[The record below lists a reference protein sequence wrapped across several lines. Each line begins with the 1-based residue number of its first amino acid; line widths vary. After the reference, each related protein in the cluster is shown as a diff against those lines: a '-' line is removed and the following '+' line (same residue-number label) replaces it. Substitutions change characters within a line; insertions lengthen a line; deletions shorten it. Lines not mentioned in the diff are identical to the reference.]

1 MIIHQNPVTKMDSR
15 QGLTLTEVLAT
26 IFILAVGMLS
36 ILILFPVGAM
46 KVKAALNNERTAL
59 AASNGISNLAIL
71 AKTKAW
77 DPVTSTYKPVLD
89 LSNMQYSATLPDA
102 RKVAF
107 LDQTAGLA
115 TFGLPI
121 QYPQTDSTSGISSQF
136 QIPVNCFSNPL
147 PLINSESAFV
157 TLKKWFTL
165 QDDIEWN
172 ESGSVGPVVSRG
184 QSFTTAYLIRAE
196 RGLYEVTILVY
207 NGRSPSLYDSA
218 NDKQLALGTMA
229 DANAT
234 GNTAIALSK
243 LPTKEDGRTVDKG
256 SWIVETSNR
265 EYEYY
270 QIQSIT
276 TSTDAGGQP
285 LFRLELDRPLLRK
298 YGTPNQL
305 EFYWVDFLSGVFPK
319 GQLQFN

>member
-1 MIIHQNPVTKMDSR
+1 MIIQQNPPDRMDSR

-36 ILILFPVGAM
+36 ILILFPVGAR

-71 AKTKAW
+71 AKTK
-77 DPVTSTYKPVLD
+77 VLD
-89 LSNMQYSATLPDA
+89 LSAMQFSATLGDG

-107 LDQTAGLA
+107 FDQSA
-115 TFGLPI
+115 
-121 QYPQTDSTSGISSQF
+121 GISSTNQYPSSTPASQF
-136 QIPVNCFSNPL
+136 PIPVNFFSTAPIAGENTTTFRK
-147 PLINSESAFV
+147 N
-157 TLKKWFTL
+157 WFSL
-165 QDDIEWN
+165 QDDIEWD
-172 ESGSVGPVVSRG
+172 ESGSVGAVVSRG
-184 QSFTTAYLIRAE
+184 QSFTVSYLIRSE
-196 RGLYEVTILVY
+196 RGLYDVTVLVY
-207 NGRSPSLYDSA
+207 NGRSPSLYDSG
-218 NDKQLALGTMA
+218 NDQQLALGTMT
-229 DANAT
+229 DAGAT
-234 GNTAIALSK
+234 GNTAIALTK

-276 TSTDAGGQP
+276 TSTDSGGQP
-285 LFRLELDRPLLRK
+285 IFRLELERPLLRK
-298 YGTPNQL
+298 YGNPAQT

-319 GQLQFN
+319 GQVQFN

>member
-1 MIIHQNPVTKMDSR
+1 MVNTTAFAPVNNR
-15 QGLTLTEVLAT
+15 RHGLTLTEVLAT

-71 AKTKAW
+71 AKAK
-77 DPVTSTYKPVLD
+77 VLD
-89 LSNMQYSATLPDA
+89 LSTMQYSATLPDG
-102 RKVAF
+102 RNVGLF
-107 LDQTAGLA
+107 DQSAAISSTN
-115 TFGLPI
+115 
-121 QYPQTDSTSGISSQF
+121 QYPSSSPASQF
-136 QIPVNCFSNPL
+136 TIPVNFFSTVPISGENPTTFRK
-147 PLINSESAFV
+147 N
-157 TLKKWFTL
+157 WFSL

-172 ESGSVGPVVSRG
+172 ESGSVGAVVSRG
-184 QSFTTAYLIRAE
+184 QAFTVAYLIRSE
-196 RGLYEVTILVY
+196 RGIYDVSVLVY
-207 NGRSPSLYDSA
+207 NGRSPNLNDSA
-218 NDKQLALGTMA
+218 NDQQLALGTMT
-229 DANAT
+229 DAGAT
-234 GNTAIALSK
+234 GNTAIALTK

-276 TSTDAGGQP
+276 TGADTGGMP
-285 LFRLELDRPLLRK
+285 IFRLELDRPLLRK
-298 YGTPNQL
+298 YGTPNQM

-319 GQLQFN
+319 GQVQFN